1 MSIEKTI
8 ENIKKELNNSTDI
21 SSRIIKNKNKKIGYI
36 FLESVASDDKIS
48 DFLVKSLTNSKT
60 KNIKNSIYNS
70 KLIKIDYPYV
80 IGK

>member
-21 SSRIIKNKNKKIGYI
+21 SSRIINNKNKKIGYI

-48 DFLVKSLTNSKT
+48 DFLVKSLTN
-60 KNIKNSIYNS
+60 
-70 KLIKIDYPYV
+70 
-80 IGK
+80 

>member
-60 KNIKNSIYNS
+60 KNIKN
-70 KLIKIDYPYV
+70 
-80 IGK
+80 